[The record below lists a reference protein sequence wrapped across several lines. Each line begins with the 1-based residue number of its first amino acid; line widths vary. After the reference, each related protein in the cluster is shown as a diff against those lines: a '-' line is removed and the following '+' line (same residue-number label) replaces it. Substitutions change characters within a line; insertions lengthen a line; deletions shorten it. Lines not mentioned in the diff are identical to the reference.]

1 MFTQPSLTLPT
12 VSTKNEARANQNDT
26 NNKLSVADSLV
37 LLQSL
42 KQSRSKWLT
51 KAFLRFS
58 TRSKDKADQ
67 VNSVPPPHSLS
78 LAGCCDLEIGP
89 HLFPQTNIYFV
100 QYQYRQPP
108 PPAVTS
114 TPAPPALVPPTPAPV
129 APHPPPITVSHE
141 LHAKVLAAAS
151 KDPELNHILQLASR
165 GGASVIQLR
174 ALGTAIKAI
183 EAGTYSGPTNAP
195 STSHASFTPVATGSR
210 AGQPTQTQ
218 SAPAIRPVTVTATSV
233 PPTQTPTSTHR
244 SVPTPIVP
252 PLSKPTSVSTST
264 LTPAAPPSIHVPTST
279 PSRVMAQPTIPTTA
293 VLLEFTER
301 PMDRWLLPTEYVLID
316 RRSNGD
322 IHLSTFYPFDAYV
335 PAGGAMRSKPAHP
348 ITMRFL
354 GASNE
359 IWNALSRTCTTLVP
373 SNVQVI
379 LAEVITNV
387 PPRTYLQYRIAPG
400 ALWEDIKTANPHAQ
414 SFQLPS
420 KTPIPTTTRHRR
432 TDSATGGSAPK
443 KRKLD
448 SGDTASKPKAKGK
461 EKGEPAASVA
471 PTPVP
476 TNQPIVSNNAPPAP
490 TGQPSAPPIPN
501 AVGPISKVTT
511 APIPTNAPTSIPPG
525 PLIDKLNTTS
535 SCPSLETEANYSARV
550 VQTSQPGGQ
559 TTISSIPAEPL
570 YPLEHPALS
579 QTSSPSQRQTLPP
592 SQQAAQPPNQNTSV
606 DLPGRSQ

>member
-58 TRSKDKADQ
+58 TRSKDKSDQ
-67 VNSVPPPHSLS
+67 VNSAPPPHSLS

-89 HLFPQTNIYFV
+89 HLFPQTNIFFV

-108 PPAVTS
+108 PPAAAPTPVPP
-114 TPAPPALVPPTPAPV
+114 PAPPTPVPVTP
-129 APHPPPITVSHE
+129 PPPITVSHE

-165 GGASVIQLR
+165 GGASVVQLR

-183 EAGTYSGPTNAP
+183 EAGTYSGPTSAP
-195 STSHASFTPVATGSR
+195 STANASFTLVATGSR
-210 AGQPTQTQ
+210 VGQSTQPQ
-218 SAPAIRPVTVTATSV
+218 SVPAARPVTVTATSV
-233 PPTQTPTSTHR
+233 PPTQTPTSTHK

-252 PLSKPTSVSTST
+252 HLSKPTSVSTST
-264 LTPAAPPSIHVPTST
+264 LTPAASLSHVPST
-279 PSRVMAQPTIPTTA
+279 PTRVMAPPTIPTTA
-293 VLLEFTER
+293 VLLEFAER

-335 PAGGAMRSKPAHP
+335 PAGGAMRSKPANP

-359 IWNALSRTCTTLVP
+359 IWNALSRTCTIVAP
-373 SNVQVI
+373 SNVQAI
-379 LAEVITNV
+379 LAEV
-387 PPRTYLQYRIAPG
+387 
-400 ALWEDIKTANPHAQ
+400 ANHHAQ
-414 SFQLPS
+414 SFLLPS
-420 KTPIPTTTRHRR
+420 KTPTPATTRHRR

-461 EKGEPAASVA
+461 EKGEPAASAA

-490 TGQPSAPPIPN
+490 TGQPSALAAPS
-501 AVGPISKVTT
+501 AVESPSKVATT
-511 APIPTNAPTSIPPG
+511 PIPTANAPTSIEPSS
-525 PLIDKLNTTS
+525 PLIDKLNTTTS
-535 SCPSLETEANYSARV
+535 RLSLGTGANYPALV
-550 VQTSQPGGQ
+550 VQTSQPGDQ
-559 TTISSIPAEPL
+559 VTTLGDPTEPL

-579 QTSSPSQRQTLPP
+579 QTSSPSQRQPLPP
-592 SQQAAQPPNQNTSV
+592 SQQPPNQNTSV